1 MDCKKI
7 LFGTDAKKG
16 IKDGID
22 MVANAVKVTLGYGG
36 RTVIIS
42 ETGFSSRT
50 TKDGVTVAN
59 HIKLRD
65 PLLDA
70 GAKMIK
76 EASSKTADVVGDGT
90 TTVCVLIQS
99 LVEEGM
105 KLIEK
110 GANPMEIK
118 RGMEYAAQK
127 VVEMIKTVS
136 KPADDRLLEAVATI
150 SANNDEDLGKL
161 IGDAY
166 KKIGK
171 HGTLTIDDSHGPDT
185 HVELINGYQF
195 ISGFHNPLFINRPDN
210 NSCELND
217 VCVLMAEHKISKVED
232 ILPIMEAVAKN
243 KKTLVIIAEGFD
255 SSVIATCLR
264 NRDNF
269 GSVLIPY
276 NFTGDTKLELMH
288 DLLAVTGAT
297 LVESKGDL
305 LQNIK
310 ADYLGYCNKIISKK
324 DETIIIG
331 GKVNQEKLKARIID
345 AEAKIKEATH
355 PAIRGRQEARIA
367 KLNGCVGVI
376 YVGGNTEVE
385 VSEKKD
391 RVDDS
396 IKATKAALEEGVVP
410 GGGITLYKLT
420 YDLLPVVYEDLKD
433 ENNNDIP
440 ETDFFR
446 GVEIVINAMKAP
458 SIQIM
463 QNRGDS
469 RDIRSLVDIH
479 SKFEN
484 GINARTGRIEDLV
497 SSGVVDPAKVVRIC
511 IENAVSAA
519 AQILISE
526 ALIISDN

>member
-7 LFGTDAKKG
+7 LFGKDAKEGIKKG
-16 IKDGID
+16 IDI
-22 MVANAVKVTLGYGG
+22 VADAVKVTLGYGG

-65 PLLDA
+65 PILDA

-99 LVEEGM
+99 MVDEGM
-105 KLIEK
+105 KLIGA

-118 RGMEYAAQK
+118 RGMEFAAED
-127 VVEMIKTVS
+127 VVKKIKEAAI
-136 KPADDRLLEAVATI
+136 PADDFMLEAVASI
-150 SANNDEDLGKL
+150 SANNDEEIGKL

-185 HVELINGYQF
+185 YVELINGYQF
-195 ISGFHNPLFINRPDN
+195 ISGFHNPMFINRPDN
-210 NSCELND
+210 NSCELNK
-217 VCVLMAEHKISKVED
+217 VCVLMAEGKINKVED
-232 ILPIMEAVAKN
+232 IVPIMETVARKQM
-243 KKTLVIIAEGFD
+243 TLAIIAEGFD
-255 SSVIATCLR
+255 ASVITTCLR
-264 NRDNF
+264 NRDTF

-305 LQNIK
+305 LKNISSS
-310 ADYLGYCNKIISKK
+310 YLGYCEKLISKK

-331 GKVNQEKLKARIID
+331 GQSNEEKLKARLLD
-345 AEAKIKEATH
+345 AEVKIKEATH
-355 PAIRGRQEARIA
+355 PAIKARQEARQA
-367 KLNGCVGVI
+367 KLNGCVGII

-385 VSEKKD
+385 ISEKKD

-410 GGGITLYKLT
+410 GGGTTLFELST
-420 YDLLPVVYEDLKD
+420 NINPVVHVG
-433 ENNNDIP
+433 ND
-440 ETDFFR
+440 FVG
-446 GVEIVINAMKAP
+446 GVEIVKNAMKAP
-458 SIQIM
+458 AVQIM
-463 QNRGDS
+463 QNRGDN
-469 RDIRSLVDIH
+469 RSLDELLFKEKNGYGVNAKTGMVENLVD
-479 SKFEN
+479 
-484 GINARTGRIEDLV
+484 
-497 SSGVVDPAKVVRIC
+497 SGVVDPAKVVRVC